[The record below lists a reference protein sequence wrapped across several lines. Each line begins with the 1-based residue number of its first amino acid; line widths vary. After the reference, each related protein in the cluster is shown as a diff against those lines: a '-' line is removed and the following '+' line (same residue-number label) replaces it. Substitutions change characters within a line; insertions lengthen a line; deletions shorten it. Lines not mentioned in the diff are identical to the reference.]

1 MPKKSQTGFTLVE
14 LLTVVAV
21 TGVLAALLTTAVS
34 KAKGRA
40 QLIQCVNN
48 VRQQGLGLTGFVADH
63 HCYPLGFNPNHY
75 QGAYPEHDTFW
86 MSSLAKELGVKM
98 RDTNNPPLGI
108 ASFYC
113 GIFLCPAAVNRAVP
127 IPGTGGWA
135 VNIDYG
141 YNSDGLIR
149 IKPDGGS
156 DLNSF
161 GLGGHAVAFNKQNH
175 GSTAPPIHPSD
186 IVNPSEMLAI
196 GDGFAGYKD
205 VLLDTVPW
213 LSRNRDFNGSETQ
226 RYLDYRQITKWVHAR
241 HQNRA
246 NMVFCDGHVESPTLE
261 FLFQDTSDEALRVW
275 NRDHLPHRELLLP

>member
-48 VRQQGLGLTGFVADH
+48 VRQQGLGLTEFAADH
-63 HCYPLGFNPNHY
+63 HCYPLGFNPNYY
-75 QGAYPEHDTFW
+75 QGAYPEHSVTW

-98 RDTNNPPLGI
+98 RDTNNPPPGI

-113 GIFLCPAAVNRAVP
+113 GIFLCPAAVNWTAP
-127 IPGTGGWA
+127 IPGGRLSNT
-135 VNIDYG
+135 DYG
-141 YNSDGLIR
+141 YNSDGLAR
-149 IKPDGGS
+149 IGPDGAS

-161 GLGGHAVAFNKQNH
+161 GLGGHAIGFSKQNKNH
-175 GSTAPPIHPSD
+175 GSPAPPIHPSD
-186 IVNPSEMLAI
+186 IAAPSEMLAI
-196 GDGFAGYKD
+196 GDGFAGSKG
-205 VLLDTVPW
+205 VLLDTVDA
-213 LSRNRDFNGSETQ
+213 LSRNRDFNGSTTQ
-226 RYLDYRQITKWVHAR
+226 QYLNYPQITKWVHAR

-246 NMVFCDGHVESPTLE
+246 NMVFCDGHVETLTLE
-261 FLFQDTSDEALRVW
+261 FLFQDTSDEALSVW